1 MVLFWIGVSMILFIF
16 FCERFVV
23 FVLGFVRFLFGGF
36 FGLLLL
42 RGFLFIWVVVLLL
55 FGIFE
60 SVVCFCINWF
70 FVINRRIGVNV
81 YLMEIW
87 FRKLC
92 G

>member
-23 FVLGFVRFLFGGF
+23 FVLGFVRFLFVGF
-36 FGLLLL
+36 FVLLLL
-42 RGFLFIWVVVLLL
+42 RGFLFIWGVVLLL

-70 FVINRRIGVNV
+70 FVI
-81 YLMEIW
+81 
-87 FRKLC
+87 K
-92 G
+92 